1 MLTSSHIVQADS
13 VLNAADGG
21 AAGGSNIM
29 LFVLMA
35 VAVVFFLFLPA
46 RRQRK
51 VQQEIKNRQDQL
63 VPGTAVMTNFGLFGT
78 VVEVNREE
86 NYALLEIST
95 TSIVKVH
102 LSTVTT
108 IVEDQQDKNSQ
119 VSPVEENVEEIIVA
133 EDHDSRENN
142 K

>member
-1 MLTSSHIVQADS
+1 
-13 VLNAADGG
+13 
-21 AAGGSNIM
+21 
-29 LFVLMA
+29 MA

-119 VSPVEENVEEIIVA
+119 VSPVEENVEETIVA